1 MGVPWHNQNFYYAI
15 LAYDASGNRGLISNT
30 VFVMVTKE
38 EANEITTDQKQMTK
52 ETSAGAGAL
61 PQSTKNETEAYIWV
75 PIMIVLLMI
84 TLLIGSGLTIVY
96 RRNWPSKEYHCS
108 EEDDKIPESEWST
121 SHHDES
127 RSTTTSAGVST
138 NLTIED
144 DLSVVDD
151 HQKVEDVWTTASSS
165 SGGGDGSGPP
175 SYISN
180 CLEPRIHVME
190 DFTVYRDLSTISDV
204 PSEYCHLDLMLSA
217 LLASKQRLQ
226 QQQLRQKQQ
235 QQKHLHNESLV

>member
-1 MGVPWHNQNFYYAI
+1 
-15 LAYDASGNRGLISNT
+15 
-30 VFVMVTKE
+30 
-38 EANEITTDQKQMTK
+38 
-52 ETSAGAGAL
+52 
-61 PQSTKNETEAYIWV
+61 
-75 PIMIVLLMI
+75 MIVLLMI

-108 EEDDKIPESEWST
+108 EEDNKIPESEWS

-226 QQQLRQKQQ
+226 QQQHRQQ
-235 QQKHLHNESLV
+235 QQQQHLHNESLV